1 METSVPYIKDEYLIE
16 KSKIIQ
22 QEAKNVKDDIDYIIN
37 NYKVKSKKSSIIAKE
52 NHYILKFFICLY
64 FFSVFL
70 FWYQQTFTIKH
81 DYVVND
87 DYVEKKN
94 KLKLFIHLLKDV
106 LISKY
111 LILASI
117 GHTMISI
124 IIFQTDHINKLQNII
139 KILIP

>member
-1 METSVPYIKDEYLIE
+1 MENNIPYIKDEYLIE

-22 QEAKNVKDDIDYIIN
+22 EEAKKVKDNIDDIIN
-37 NYKVKSKKSSIIAKE
+37 NYKVKSKKSSIIVKE

-87 DYVEKKN
+87 DYVEKN
-94 KLKLFIHLLKDV
+94 KLKLFIHLLKHV

-139 KILIP
+139 KVLIP